1 MTERPEAPKAEEDCL
16 FCRLVRGE
24 IPAEHLAE
32 GEDWLAFRDIAP
44 QAPVHV
50 LLIPKRHIGS
60 VAELRSSDADL
71 AGRLVLAAAELART
85 LGVDEGGYR
94 LVTNRGERA
103 GQSVFHLHFHLLAGR
118 DMDWPPG

>member
-1 MTERPEAPKAEEDCL
+1 MSDRQQDCL
-16 FCRLVRGE
+16 FCRLVEGE
-24 IPAEHLAE
+24 IPAEVLAE

-44 QAPVHV
+44 QAPVHA
-50 LLIPKRHIGS
+50 LLIPKRHIES
-60 VAELRSSDADL
+60 VDHLRSADADL
-71 AGRLVLAAAELART
+71 AGRLILAAAELART

-118 DMDWPPG
+118 EMDWPPG